1 MGASIAMS
9 MVAVGTAMS
18 SIATGLFTTSAP
30 ILFGMGPIA
39 WLGIG
44 IAVTGALLY
53 MLFLD
58 TPIEEWLK
66 NGPFADDP
74 GAQYAHLQDNKV
86 AFERFVNCLFSVD
99 VKAYQYD
106 RQTGLP
112 EGFNTAMQA
121 KGVTHAIRV
130 SSNLAALMGEDNARI
145 NFYTRP
151 AMLEKVETRS
161 RIGISHD
168 EEVKPLGNRS
178 LPILAQSSGLDS
190 MVYFVKHDVAL
201 PSAHSDSSL
210 WGGRVHSYRY
220 EKAFIARVRLHIGEE
235 VFPMPAL
242 DRVTFEDE
250 VFDPP
255 QFTENEKSWVNQA
268 ITMTPN
274 QQK

>member
-1 MGASIAMS
+1 
-9 MVAVGTAMS
+9 
-18 SIATGLFTTSAP
+18 
-30 ILFGMGPIA
+30 MGPIA

-66 NGPFADDP
+66 NGPFAEDP
-74 GAQYAHLQDNKV
+74 GEQYAHLQDNKV
-86 AFERFVNCLFSVD
+86 AFERFVNCLFSVNI
-99 VKAYQYD
+99 KAYHYD

-145 NFYTRP
+145 EFYARP
-151 AMLEKVETRS
+151 AMQEKVETRS

-168 EEVKPLGNRS
+168 EEVKLLGGRQVQ
-178 LPILAQSSGLDS
+178 ILEQSDGLDS
-190 MVYFVKHDVAL
+190 TVYFVKHDAAL
-201 PSAHSDSSL
+201 PDAHSDSSL
-210 WGGRVHSYRY
+210 WGGKVHSYTY
-220 EKAFIARVRLHIGEE
+220 AKAFIARVRIYIGED

-242 DRVTFEDE
+242 DQLTFEDE

-255 QFTENEKSWVNQA
+255 HFTENEKSWINQA
-268 ITMTPN
+268 VTITPN
-274 QQK
+274 QQT